1 MSGFSHQVL
10 CGDGSTKRISR
21 EACGKNLRFCNGTK
35 RVDVRILAAANM
47 DYFVADRMVWESL
60 KIGAY
65 AELEEGMG

>member
-1 MSGFSHQVL
+1 MS
-10 CGDGSTKRISR
+10 R
-21 EACGKNLRFCNGTK
+21 RFRNGTEG
-35 RVDVRILAAANM
+35 VDVRILAAANM